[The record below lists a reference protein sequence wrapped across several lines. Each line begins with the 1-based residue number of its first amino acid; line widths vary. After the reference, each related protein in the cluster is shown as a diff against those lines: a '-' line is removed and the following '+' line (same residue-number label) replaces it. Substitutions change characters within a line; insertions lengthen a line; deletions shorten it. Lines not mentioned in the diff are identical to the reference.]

1 MADSIA
7 KAYGDA
13 LFEIALDTNKCEEY
27 RELVQGLKGTVSDE
41 LIRLLSHPKISK
53 NEKKD
58 IIENIYGNVVD
69 EIFLNFFKVL
79 IDKNRFSS
87 VCTIFDEFDA
97 DYIQHFN
104 IIQAS
109 VFSARE
115 LTSDEK
121 TRLEEKLSKK
131 YDQKVECT
139 YEVDERLIA
148 GIIVKVKDQVMDNTA
163 INRLN
168 KMKDSIMG

>member
-27 RELVQGLKGTVSDE
+27 REIVQTLKGTVSDE

-53 NEKKD
+53 IEKKE
-58 IIENIYGNVVD
+58 IIETIYGNVVD

-87 VCTIFDEFDA
+87 ICAIFDEFNVNF
-97 DYIQHFN
+97 IQHFN

-109 VFSARE
+109 VWSARE

-139 YEVDERLIA
+139 YEVDESLIA
-148 GIIVKVKDQVMDNTA
+148 GIKVKVKDQVMDNTA

-168 KMKDSIMG
+168 KIKDSIMG

>member
-27 RELVQGLKGTVSDE
+27 REIVRVLKDTISDE

-53 NEKKD
+53 TEKKQ
-58 IIENIYGNVVD
+58 IIENIYGKEVD

-87 VCTIFDEFDA
+87 VCAIFDEFDA
-97 DYIQHFN
+97 DFIQHFN

-109 VFSARE
+109 VWSARE

-121 TRLEEKLSKK
+121 VRLEEKLSKK
-131 YDQKVECT
+131 YNQKVECT
-139 YEVDERLIA
+139 YEIDESLLA
-148 GIIVKVKDQVMDNTA
+148 GIKVKVNDQVMDNSA